1 MGTKRV
7 HMNRWWVLVC
17 VLPLLLQG
25 CLIDRKQ
32 RGTEIDPLLLA
43 QLQPG
48 LSTKEDVLRVRGVPT
63 RNGVIQDREAWIY
76 DYSREEHWVLF
87 LGLYNEQRKTMQ
99 QRGVA
104 VLFANDRLYSY
115 IFME

>member
-1 MGTKRV
+1 MNQWRV
-7 HMNRWWVLVC
+7 LMV

-25 CLIDRKQ
+25 CLVDLKE

-43 QLQPG
+43 HLQPG
-48 LSTKEDVLRVRGVPT
+48 LSTKPDVLRVLGVPT
-63 RNGVIQDREAWIY
+63 RNAVVQDREAWIY
-76 DYSREEHWVLF
+76 DYSIEKHSVLF
-87 LGLYNEQRKTMQ
+87 LGLYNEERKTVR

-104 VLFANDRLYSY
+104 ILFADERLYSY

>member
-7 HMNRWWVLVC
+7 HMNQWWVFVI
-17 VLPLLLQG
+17 VLPLLLEG
-25 CLIDRKQ
+25 CLVDLKE

-48 LSTKEDVLRVRGVPT
+48 LSTKADVLRVLGVPT
-63 RNGVIQDREAWIY
+63 RNSVLQDREAWIY
-76 DYSREEHWVLF
+76 DHSIEKHSVLF
-87 LGLYNEQRKTMQ
+87 LGLYNEERKTTQ

-104 VLFANDRLYSY
+104 VLFADERLYSY